1 MKLNKSSILIFFFN
15 LNILSAAEKI
25 AFIDLDFVLEKSN
38 LGKSI
43 LNEIDE
49 LNNNNINELEKIKKE
64 LKKNEDEIIAKQNIL
79 SNEESQ
85 KEINLFKK
93 KIRDFRNLEKEM
105 NLNFKKKRNDILKS
119 FFDQINPIIQN
130 YMDKNSINILLD
142 RKNVFIGKNNSDITN
157 IIIDEINKKL
167 N

>member
-1 MKLNKSSILIFFFN
+1 MKLIISSIFIFFFN
-15 LNILSAAEKI
+15 LSILSAAEKI
-25 AFIDLDFVLEKSN
+25 AFIDLDFVLEKSV

-43 LNEIDE
+43 LSEIDE
-49 LNNNNINELEKIKKE
+49 LNDNNINELKKIENE
-64 LKKNEDEIIAKQNIL
+64 LKKKEDDIIKKQNIV

-85 KEINLFKK
+85 KEINLLKK
-93 KIRDFRNLEKEM
+93 KIREFRKLEKQM
-105 NLNFKKKRNDILKS
+105 NLNYQKKRNESLKR

-157 IIIDEINKKL
+157 VIINEINKKY